1 MAEKFSPISE
11 LNAPQNE
18 PIQFRTYSTSL
29 SVPFRIKKELQR
41 NFGVETREYYRSL
54 SIYQRVAAQAIKNL
68 CQAANEQCA
77 SFGAAVF
84 SEYLKESYATG
95 KFGYVALRK
104 LTGSSAKLM
113 ESVHYTLHNNSIQT
127 LTVVQKLDD
136 FKNWLTQAEFQYIT
150 AGYLL
155 TGFIPLHGRQY
166 LARKWGGSPR
176 WVRDLA
182 FGWRR
187 KLDSSLPSRFRMNQV
202 PSATERLKERL
213 FTGLKHPADF
223 ASFPHIEKIVGRLQK
238 LHLLHLLMIP
248 GVKFDGILAAAYISE
263 ASSLNTFFSSLVKDK
278 KWGAEFYPDH
288 LSLTKEE
295 FEAAAKIEL
304 GRAEQ
309 VLQLLSSRGRN
320 TVKMKA
326 FHSAVQLLLDHI
338 GLFTGYLELILPSAR
353 HLRAL
358 AKLISAIIPGR
369 RRRLVASFAAIIAR
383 ACAEKYKD
391 APVKLIGQLVPEQ
404 LITAPFS
411 SVKRKKK
418 EIPLELV
425 MNKEFVIYRQDNY
438 HNMATGLVDL
448 IKRRAGKKVHGEY
461 PTMPFVI
468 PKREV
473 KTAMQEL
480 NSPSQDRI
488 SLVILKNHYMSH
500 LFKNN
505 LLLEAKLSHRMI
517 EVLTN
522 GAQINHSRLRPPSGP
537 SHKLIMDLVF
547 SGVQKCFVPTFQF
560 LDAGNKHKHESN
572 DAFLDRKPKGTD
584 RKPPSKDSVLG
595 TDRNRVGVHALYF
608 ATPEHV
614 LDTGAELEQVHTL
627 GKKLKVVR
635 KELPHI
641 ARKIA
646 VTEQALARCKNRHR
660 KKMLQEKLGRL
671 QVEQTLVHRRKS
683 NLKDTH
689 DLECSLGG
697 ARVLLN
703 NRAGALAVEELE
715 LSPQDTRGGLAVAIT
730 DMPKKADIVERMVS
744 YAAGYHD
751 LKNTQNGQNQVQ
763 LVPVDPRGTSQY
775 HADCGAKLQKLPGN
789 YDVMWCPKCK
799 KEVIRHASSAQI
811 IAKRGYM
818 KIKGIDDTRIPN
830 TIKDSNKNQSL
841 NLVS

>member
-1 MAEKFSPISE
+1 M
-11 LNAPQNE
+11 
-18 PIQFRTYSTSL
+18 
-29 SVPFRIKKELQR
+29 
-41 NFGVETREYYRSL
+41 NFGVATREYYRSL
-54 SIYQRVAAQAIKNL
+54 GLYQRVAAHAIKNL
-68 CQAANEQCA
+68 CRAANEECA
-77 SFGAAVF
+77 IFGASVF
-84 SEYLKESYATG
+84 SEYLKESYDTG
-95 KFGYVALRK
+95 KFGYVELRK
-104 LTGSSAKLM
+104 LTGSSEKLM

-136 FKNWLTQAEFQYIT
+136 FKNWLNQADFQYIT

-166 LARKWGGSPR
+166 LARKWGVAPR

-187 KLDSSLPSRFRMNQV
+187 KLDSSLPSRFRMNRV
-202 PSATERLKERL
+202 PSATEQLKERL
-213 FTGLKHPADF
+213 FNGLKPRANF
-223 ASFPHIEKIVGRLQK
+223 ASFQYIDKIVGRLQK
-238 LHLLHLLMIP
+238 LHVLHLLMIP
-248 GVKFDGILAAAYISE
+248 GVKFDGILTAAYISE
-263 ASSLNTFFSSLVKDK
+263 ASSLNAFFSSPVKDK
-278 KWGAEFYPDH
+278 KLCAEFYPDH
-288 LSLTKEE
+288 LSITKEE
-295 FEAAAKIEL
+295 FVSAAKIEL
-304 GRAEQ
+304 VRAEQ
-309 VLQLLSSRGRN
+309 VIQLLSSMGRD

-326 FHSAVQLLLDHI
+326 FHSAVQLLLDNVR
-338 GLFTGYLELILPSAR
+338 LFTVYLELILPSAR

-383 ACAEKYKD
+383 ACAAKYKA
-391 APVKLIGQLVPEQ
+391 APAKLIGQLGPEQ

-425 MNKEFVIYRQDNY
+425 MNKEFLIYRQDNY
-438 HNMATGLVDL
+438 RNMAAGLVDM
-448 IKRRAGKKVHGEY
+448 IKKRAGKKFHGEY
-461 PTMPFVI
+461 PAMAFGI

-480 NSPSQDRI
+480 NSTLKDRI
-488 SLVILKNHYMSH
+488 SLDLLKHQYIHH
-500 LFKNN
+500 LVTNN
-505 LLLEAKLSHRMI
+505 LQLEAKLSHRMI
-517 EVLTN
+517 EILTN
-522 GAQINHSRLRPPSGP
+522 GAQINHSRLRPPLGP
-537 SHKLIMDLVF
+537 SQKLIIDLVF
-547 SGVQKCFVPTFQF
+547 SGLKKCFVPTFKF

-572 DAFLDRKPKGTD
+572 AAFLDRKPKSTD

-595 TDRNRVGVHALYF
+595 TDRNRVGIHALYF
-608 ATPEHV
+608 ATPETV
-614 LDTGAELEQVHTL
+614 LDTGAELEQVHTI

-635 KELPHI
+635 KELPLI

-646 VTEQALARCKNRHR
+646 VTEQALSSCKNRHR
-660 KKMLQEKLGRL
+660 QKMLKEKLGRL
-671 QVEQTLVHRRKS
+671 QVEQTLVHRRKG

-697 ARVLLN
+697 ARVMLN

-715 LSPQDTRGGLAVAIT
+715 LSPQDTRSGLAVAIT
-730 DMPKKADIVERMVS
+730 DMPKKAEIVEWMVS
-744 YAAGYHD
+744 YAAGYHE
-751 LKNTQNGQNQVQ
+751 LKNPQKGQDQVQ

-775 HADCGAKLQKLPGN
+775 HAACGAKLQKVPGQ

-818 KIKGIDDTRIPN
+818 KLKGIDYTIIPN
-830 TIKDSNKNQSL
+830 TINGINKNQSS
-841 NLVS
+841 NLFD